1 MIGNEV
7 EERVLGALAG
17 GAPRAAA
24 ALAGPIS
31 ERSLR
36 RRLKDPDFHAR
47 LSLKHKVVSQEIDGT
62 LRALARKSVHVISKI
77 LERDDLPALQ
87 LKAAL
92 AVVPM
97 WVRTRPFETDERLA
111 ELEALAEEQDAL
123 MQNFDEGMKR
133 MAAAILA
140 NDYGTNGSGTQ

>member
-17 GAPRAAA
+17 GASRAEA
-24 ALAGPIS
+24 ALAGPMS

-36 RRLKDPDFHAR
+36 RRLKDPDFRAR
-47 LSLKHKVVSQEIDGT
+47 LSLKLEVVSLEIDGT

-77 LERDDLPALQ
+77 LERDDLPVLQ

-97 WVRTRPFETDERLA
+97 WVRTRPFETDERLE
-111 ELEALAEEQDAL
+111 ELEALAVEQGTL
-123 MQNFDEGMKR
+123 LQNVDEGMER
-133 MAAAILA
+133 INAAIMA
-140 NDYGTNGSGTQ
+140 NEYGTNRSGTQ

>member
-1 MIGNEV
+1 VIGNEV

-17 GAPRAAA
+17 GAPRAEA
-24 ALAGPIS
+24 ALAGPMS
-31 ERSLR
+31 QRSLR

-47 LSLKHKVVSQEIDGT
+47 LSVKLDVVSREIDGT

-97 WVRTRPFETDERLA
+97 WVRTRPFENDDRLE
-111 ELEALAEEQDAL
+111 ELEALAVEQDTL
-123 MQNFDEGMKR
+123 IQNLNEGIER
-133 MAAAILA
+133 VVAAIMA
-140 NDYGTNGSGTQ
+140 NNSQMNTRGAQ

>member
-17 GAPRAAA
+17 GAPRAEA
-24 ALAGPIS
+24 ALAGPMS
-31 ERSLR
+31 QRSLR

-62 LRALARKSVHVISKI
+62 LRALARKSAHVISKI
-77 LERDDLPALQ
+77 LERNDLPALQ

-97 WVRTRPFETDERLA
+97 WVRTRPFETDERLE
-111 ELEALAEEQDAL
+111 ELEALAVEQETL
-123 MQNFDEGMKR
+123 IQNLNEGIER
-133 MAAAILA
+133 MTAAILA
-140 NDYGTNGSGTQ
+140 NEYGTNRSGTQ